1 MGEVVSSLFYSDL
14 FTKSDVG
21 STDQQKDLIKQ
32 ILSAKENNLGQ
43 APYSNEGCWRS
54 NFEYGNE
61 IDWLREEVKNYTI
74 QICNTYAT
82 IDNVFKE
89 QISKENNMLDFKIWT
104 NVNEPNSTNDI
115 HTHKEFSFACTYYLQ
130 GTNTGKLTFINPAN
144 ILNECN
150 LKSPFVRNY
159 SVEPKDGDLFIWPA
173 WIPHKVDRNES
184 DRQRINLAFNINIT

>member
-61 IDWLREEVKNYTI
+61 INWLREEVKNYTI

>member
-32 ILSAKENNLGQ
+32 ILSAKENNLGE

>member
-1 MGEVVSSLFYSDL
+1 
-14 FTKSDVG
+14 
-21 STDQQKDLIKQ
+21 
-32 ILSAKENNLGQ
+32 
-43 APYSNEGCWRS
+43 
-54 NFEYGNE
+54 
-61 IDWLREEVKNYTI
+61 
-74 QICNTYAT
+74 
-82 IDNVFKE
+82 
-89 QISKENNMLDFKIWT
+89 MLDFKIWT